1 MQTLIK
7 TLRAEKGE
15 LYAVIDE
22 RRILLAKC
30 RPVVE
35 VYEHTVTVPLLGAK
49 SYGVKS
55 HHSAIA
61 LCPDP
66 ETTREVDAEYLRS
79 ISRFELTTDIQR
91 SDGIFERFRFD
102 CLTPE
107 DIVIGGTW
115 RFDVSGS
122 PESINKL
129 LLI

>member
-7 TLRAEKGE
+7 TLCAESGE
-15 LYAVIDE
+15 LYAVIDG
-22 RRILLAKC
+22 RRILLATC

-35 VYEHTVTVPLLGAK
+35 VYEHTVAIPLLGAK

-55 HHSAIA
+55 YHSAIA

-66 ETTREVDAEYLRS
+66 ETTRDVDADYLRS
-79 ISRFELTTDIQR
+79 VTRFELSADIQR

-102 CLTPE
+102 LIPE

-115 RFDVSGS
+115 RFEVNGS
-122 PESINKL
+122 PDTINKL